1 MKKRIAVVIALF
13 FLLFPAARLLAQDG
27 GGAGGTGG
35 GDTAKAKGDDEDL
48 FPSVTLEIED
58 LSIEK
63 IEAGLPDSE
72 PLMAFERRAPLP
84 GPGEISVAEPAV
96 DTLLP
101 QANGTAA
108 PAGTSFFTS
117 VLFGAG
123 LQSNLLGRINLYRL
137 GLSPVINL
145 LFDYEN
151 ADGYDYRRVGLGY
164 GERRDEFAGGI
175 KLASDRLS
183 FAAEGG
189 FRERERGLQE
199 QTPYFSASDRFSRLS
214 LDFSARAGDLF
225 TFAAAADGAVTSFSV
240 TGAAAPPYPADYPP
254 TEYLAGGKVSGD
266 LAWPAVRT
274 GLSLAY
280 RFRTIP
286 GGGFETHRFR
296 ADLDAR
302 WDPLDALRAEASV
315 GVFTSTGVPYLFP
328 WFARVRWFVFDRLSL
343 TLGGGY
349 RVRERN
355 LADVR
360 DEFAFSDFPGSL
372 PDNHGWY
379 GEAGTQASFAN
390 LLLLTV
396 DAVLAENSDY
406 ARLASSPDPLTGL
419 YPVAYDSHVPTLSV
433 DGRLKLPIAGWLT
446 LSSVNRLVLP
456 FASGNAPTVSLGGE
470 AAADET
476 TGAFGA
482 KLSVRFSTDPLG
494 RWEFPSLDASAYVR
508 IVDNMK
514 LTVEALDLLQP
525 LIGGPRYAL
534 YPYLAPGIR
543 ARFKIEITL

>member
-1 MKKRIAVVIALF
+1 MKKHMTVVIACLLLLIPAGPLF
-13 FLLFPAARLLAQDG
+13 AQAA
-27 GGAGGTGG
+27 GG
-35 GDTAKAKGDDEDL
+35 GDTTDAGAKGNDDDL

-63 IEAGLPDSE
+63 IEAGLPDKE

-84 GPGEISVAEPAV
+84 GPGEIDVAEPAV

-101 QANGTAA
+101 RADGTAA
-108 PAGTSFFTS
+108 PAGKSFYTS

-137 GLSPVINL
+137 GLPPVIRL

-151 ADGYDYRRVGLGY
+151 TDGFDYRQVGLGY
-164 GERRDEFAGGI
+164 GERRDEFSGGI
-175 KLASDRLS
+175 KLNSDRLS
-183 FAAEGG
+183 FEAEGG

-199 QTPYFSASDRFSRLS
+199 QAPYFSSSDQFSHLS
-214 LDFSARAGDLF
+214 LDFSAKAGDLF
-225 TFAAAADGAVTSFSV
+225 TFAAAADGAITGFSL

-254 TEYLAGGKVSGD
+254 TEYLAGGKLSGG
-266 LAWPAVRT
+266 LTWPTVRA
-274 GLSLAY
+274 GLQVAY
-280 RFRTIP
+280 RYRNIP
-286 GGGFETHRFR
+286 GGDFEMNRFR

-315 GVFTSTGVPYLFP
+315 GIFTSTGVPYLVP
-328 WFARVRWFVFDRLSL
+328 WYARVRWFLFDWLSL
-343 TLGGGY
+343 TAGGGY

-360 DEFAFSDFPGSL
+360 DELAFSDFPSGL

-379 GEAGTQASFAN
+379 GEAGTQVSFAN

-396 DAVLAENSDY
+396 DATLAENSAY

-419 YPVAYDSHVPTLSV
+419 FPVVYDPEVPTLSV
-433 DGRLKLPIAGWLT
+433 DARLKLPVAGWLT

-456 FASGNAPTVSLGGE
+456 FAPGDAPTASVGGE
-470 AAADET
+470 AAVEEP
-476 TGAFGA
+476 TGAFGI
-482 KLSVRFSTDPLG
+482 KLSFQLSTDPLG
-494 RWEFPSLDASAYVR
+494 RWEFPFLDASAYVR

-525 LIGGPRYAL
+525 LGGGPRYEL